1 MAVPMQLLTLRNI
14 IIFILIFLT
23 YGYAQDK
30 PVLLIISVQ
39 GDIFTSAQ
47 NGIISEL
54 NDLFSFKNITIS
66 ITTTPKDLRDVIL
79 SSSPKALALLD
90 NKSINLYR
98 KYCRTLDDSSE
109 IIPSVAL
116 LSVNV
121 QLAIQGMKNI
131 QAISYE
137 SPMVT
142 SLVKIRS
149 ILNIPLRSAGVI
161 CRKEFESFITKESI
175 FCKNENIGIEK
186 FVLNDQKESYPEEI
200 RKYLEILT
208 SKKNVQA
215 IMVLNDNTILK
226 PDLMMKCWIPF
237 ASKINIP
244 FIVGVETLVR
254 PEFNFGTFAVL
265 PDSRAAGE
273 QAAELFID
281 LMDQNWHF
289 DTCIVYPAIS
299 VYTVLNYNKVKK
311 VKNLNLGMVDK
322 VIRSEQKK

>member
-1 MAVPMQLLTLRNI
+1 MRLLTLRNTI
-14 IIFILIFLT
+14 IPLLFFFT
-23 YGYAQDK
+23 YGYAQNK
-30 PVLLIISVQ
+30 PVLLIV
-39 GDIFTSAQ
+39 SAQ
-47 NGIISEL
+47 GEIFISAQKGIISEL

-66 ITTTPKDLRDVIL
+66 TSTTTENLREVIL
-79 SSSPKALALLD
+79 SSRPSALALLD

-142 SLVKIRS
+142 SLVKIRN
-149 ILNIPLRSAGVI
+149 ILNLPLRSAGVI
-161 CRKEFESFITKESI
+161 FRKEFEPFITKESI
-175 FCKNENIGIEK
+175 FCKSENIEIEK
-186 FVLNDQKESYPEEI
+186 FVLNDQKESYPEDI

-208 SKKNVQA
+208 SKKKVQA
-215 IMVLNDNTILK
+215 IIVLNDNAILK
-226 PDLMMKCWIPF
+226 PDLITKCWIPF

-273 QAAELFID
+273 QAADLFVD
-281 LMDQNWHF
+281 LMDQDWHF

-299 VYTVLNYNKVKK
+299 VYTVLNYEKVQKVKHL
-311 VKNLNLGMVDK
+311 NLNIVDK
-322 VIRSEQKK
+322 VIRNE

>member
-1 MAVPMQLLTLRNI
+1 
-14 IIFILIFLT
+14 
-23 YGYAQDK
+23 
-30 PVLLIISVQ
+30 VLLIISAQ
-39 GDIFTSAQ
+39 GEIFISAQ
-47 NGIISEL
+47 KGIISEL
-54 NDLFSFKNITIS
+54 NDLFSFKLITIS
-66 ITTTPKDLRDVIL
+66 MATTPEDIKDVIL
-79 SSSPKALALLD
+79 SSHPKALALLD

-98 KYCRTLDDSSE
+98 KYCRILDDSSE

-149 ILNIPLRSAGVI
+149 ILNLPLKSAGVI
-161 CRKEFESFITKESI
+161 CRKEFEPFITKESI

-186 FVLNDQKESYPEEI
+186 FVLNDQKESYPEDI

-208 SKKNVQA
+208 SKKKVQA
-215 IMVLNDNTILK
+215 IIVLNDNVILK
-226 PDLMMKCWIPF
+226 PELITKCWIPF

-273 QAAELFID
+273 QAADLFVD

-299 VYTVLNYNKVKK
+299 VYTVLNYEKVQN
-311 VKNLNLGMVDK
+311 VNNVNLGIVDK
-322 VIRSEQKK
+322 VIKKE